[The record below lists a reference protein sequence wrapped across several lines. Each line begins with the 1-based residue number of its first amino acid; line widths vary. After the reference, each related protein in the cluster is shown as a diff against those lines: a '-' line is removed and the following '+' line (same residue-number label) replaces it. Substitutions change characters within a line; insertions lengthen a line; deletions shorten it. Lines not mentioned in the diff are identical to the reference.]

1 VIDVPLNQIDTQE
14 IKRRSLVGVV
24 TLTSRTFILQVIALV
39 ATFILT
45 ILLTPTVFGIFF
57 VVTAVVNFLNY
68 FSDIGLAAALIQKK
82 DELTR
87 DDLTTTFTIQ
97 QLLVSF
103 AVIIALVLSS
113 RVADFYKLGSD
124 GIWLFRALV
133 IAFFL
138 SSLKTIPSV
147 LLERKLDFQK
157 LVIPQIVETLVF
169 YVVAILLALKG
180 EGVRSFAWAAIWR
193 GISGVIVLYLI
204 APWQPGL
211 ALKKE
216 SARKLLSFGLPY
228 QANSFLALLKDDLLT
243 IFLGKILPFSAIGY
257 IGWAKKWA
265 EISLRLIMDNV
276 IKVTFPTYSRLQH
289 DSQLLGKAIQKSLLF
304 LSLLTLPIAVGMLFL
319 VKPFILIVPRYSKW
333 EPALFSFYL
342 FTFSAV
348 LAAISSPLVNALNA
362 IGKVKYTFL
371 LMIMWTS
378 LTWVLVPL
386 FVYIYGFN
394 GVAVAAVIISLTSFV
409 PVVFIR
415 KVVRIH
421 FLPELAKIG
430 LATLFMVFT
439 MSVFTL
445 VSPTPQLRFTFS
457 LLAGFSVYAILIY
470 ALLGSYLAPYW
481 QLLTRTIKS

>member
-1 VIDVPLNQIDTQE
+1 M
-14 IKRRSLVGVV
+14 
-24 TLTSRTFILQVIALV
+24 
-39 ATFILT
+39 
-45 ILLTPTVFGIFF
+45 
-57 VVTAVVNFLNY
+57 
-68 FSDIGLAAALIQKK
+68 
-82 DELTR
+82 
-87 DDLTTTFTIQ
+87 
-97 QLLVSF
+97 
-103 AVIIALVLSS
+103 
-113 RVADFYKLGSD
+113 
-124 GIWLFRALV
+124 
-133 IAFFL
+133 
-138 SSLKTIPSV
+138 
-147 LLERKLDFQK
+147 
-157 LVIPQIVETLVF
+157 
-169 YVVAILLALKG
+169 
-180 EGVRSFAWAAIWR
+180 
-193 GISGVIVLYLI
+193 
-204 APWQPGL
+204 
-211 ALKKE
+211 
-216 SARKLLSFGLPY
+216 PY